1 MAFEIEML
9 RVITFRIEMLAV
21 MTFAIQ
27 MFGVMTIG
35 IPEYYH
41 SKHFNSERHHS

>member
-27 MFGVMTIG
+27 MFVMTIG
-35 IPEYYH
+35 IPIL
-41 SKHFNSERHHS
+41 

>member
-1 MAFEIEML
+1 MACEIEML

-27 MFGVMTIG
+27 MFVMTIG
-35 IPEYYH
+35 IPIL
-41 SKHFNSERHHS
+41 

>member
-27 MFGVMTIG
+27 MFGSVMTIG
-35 IPEYYH
+35 IPIL
-41 SKHFNSERHHS
+41 